1 VNNVKHANSFDFM
14 RLAGSLLVLYSH
26 GFAVAGLPEPV
37 IGAFSSFGSLGV
49 FIFFAISGYLVST
62 SWLSDSNLLRFA
74 LRRSLRI
81 VPGLAV
87 VILLSTFILGPIVTT
102 LPIGTYLGHP
112 TTYRYLENIALYVN
126 YTLPG
131 CFEHVPLASA
141 VNGSLWSLPPEV
153 LMYVFLGALGLVSLV
168 EKRIFMALFSA
179 AVGIAALYLLRSSP
193 LTIPLVHWVIQPHPA
208 PILFLG
214 MDLHQ
219 VMLVAP
225 YFWAGCLFRLFR
237 DRIKLSTNGA
247 IAAFMLM
254 AVLAPGNLL
263 WFCSWFAIP
272 YIVLTFCTQHDPMF
286 SLPSWLG
293 DLSYGIYI
301 YAFPLQQTVYYYGHT
316 TVSFW
321 QMQAMS
327 AALTL
332 LCSYLSWHIVENP
345 ALRLKPTKRKIVA

>member
-1 VNNVKHANSFDFM
+1 MNNIKHANSFDFM
-14 RLAGSLLVLYSH
+14 RLAGSLMVLYSH

-81 VPGLAV
+81 IPGLAV
-87 VILLSTFILGPIVTT
+87 VILLSAFVLGPIVTT
-102 LPIGTYLGHP
+102 IPIATYLGHP
-112 TTYRYLENIALYVN
+112 TTYRYLENVALYIN

-131 CFEHVPLASA
+131 CFERVPLANT

-153 LMYVFLGALGLVSLV
+153 LMYVFLGALGVSTLV
-168 EKRIFMALFSA
+168 KRRAFMALFSA
-179 AVGIAALYLLRSSP
+179 VVGTAALYLLRTTP
-193 LTIPLVHWVIQPHPA
+193 LTVPLVHWVIQPHSA

-237 DRIKLSTNGA
+237 DRIKLTMNTA
-247 IAAFMLM
+247 IAAFMIM
-254 AVLAPGNLL
+254 AVLQPGNVL
-263 WFCSWFAIP
+263 WLWSWFAIP
-272 YIVLTFCTQHDPMF
+272 YIVLAFCTQNDPTF

-316 TVSFW
+316 TFSFW
-321 QMQAMS
+321 QMQALG

-332 LCSYLSWHIVENP
+332 FCSYLSWHIVESS
-345 ALRLKPTKRKIVA
+345 ALRLKPARRGIAA

>member
-1 VNNVKHANSFDFM
+1 M
-14 RLAGSLLVLYSH
+14 RLVGSLLVLYSH

-49 FIFFAISGYLVST
+49 FIFFSISGYLVST

-74 LRRSLRI
+74 LRRFLRI
-81 VPGLAV
+81 IPGLAV

-112 TTYRYLENIALYVN
+112 NTYRYLENIALYIN

-179 AVGIAALYLLRSSP
+179 AVGIAALYLLRS
-193 LTIPLVHWVIQPHPA
+193 IPLVIPFVHWAIQPHPA
-208 PILFLG
+208 RILFLG
-214 MDLHQ
+214 MELHE

-237 DRIKLSTNGA
+237 DRIKLTTNGA

-254 AVLAPGNLL
+254 AVLPPGNLL
-263 WFCSWFAIP
+263 WSWSWFAIP
-272 YIVLTFCTQHDPMF
+272 YIVLAFCTQNDPMF

-301 YAFPLQQTVYYYGHT
+301 YAFPLQQTVYNFGHT

-345 ALRLKPTKRKIVA
+345 ALRLKPAKRKIAA